1 MRKSLI
7 MLSVPV
13 DDLTMD
19 RALSRIEEF
28 IASGRASGRSHQV
41 ATVNAD
47 FVVNALHDPEL
58 RHILQAADMATADGM
73 PLVWGARLLGVPL
86 TERVTGAD
94 MVPAI
99 AERAAAKGYSLYL
112 LGAAP
117 GVAARAGE
125 ILQERYPG
133 LIIAGVDSP
142 PKRSI
147 LEIDRAVLD
156 RIKAAKP
163 DILLVAFGNPKQEK
177 WISMYAR
184 ELGVPLSI
192 GIGGT
197 LDLIAGVTRRA
208 PRWMQRSGCEWLYR
222 MAQEPQRLWKR
233 YVRDMFYFGYF
244 FVGQFWTMRTG
255 RPPAAPEPPAATLPE
270 TEREPTGMLAE
281 ATILS
286 IQGRMDVSNYAPFV
300 QHAGQMLQTDPF
312 LVIDMAQAEFLDSS
326 ALGALVTLTNQA
338 RKAGGEIWLV
348 HVPATIRRILEMLK
362 LDLFFDIQADVPAAL
377 AARQARTHSLAEP
390 AQTYAGWTVIKT
402 PRMLDTAAAHTLASS
417 CQERL
422 KESPRL
428 IINLEETLLLSSTG
442 MAVLMSL
449 NQHSGSQGGEVR
461 ITGCSQEVLHSLQQ
475 VGLDTVLPVFAN
487 VQAAATA

>member
-19 RALSRIEEF
+19 RALNRMEEF

-58 RHILQAADMATADGM
+58 RHILQASDMATADGM

-99 AERAAAKGYSLYL
+99 AERAAARGYSLYL

-133 LIIAGVDSP
+133 LTIAGVDSP
-142 PKRSI
+142 PRGSI
-147 LEIDRAVLD
+147 LETDRAVLD

-244 FVGQFWTMRTG
+244 FVGQFWIMRTG

-270 TEREPTGMLAE
+270 MEREPTGMLAE

-300 QHAGQMLQTDPF
+300 QHAGQMLQSDPF

-338 RKAGGEIWLV
+338 RKAGGELWLV
-348 HVPATIRRILEMLK
+348 HVPPAIRRILEMLK

-377 AARQARTHSLAEP
+377 AARQERARPMAEP
-390 AQTYAGWTVIKT
+390 TQTYAGWTVVKT
-402 PRMLDTAAAHTLASS
+402 PRMLDTAAAHRLATT
-417 CQERL
+417 CQEHME
-422 KESPRL
+422 ESPRL

-442 MAVLMSL
+442 LAVLMSL
-449 NQHSGSQGGEVR
+449 NQQSGSQGGAVR